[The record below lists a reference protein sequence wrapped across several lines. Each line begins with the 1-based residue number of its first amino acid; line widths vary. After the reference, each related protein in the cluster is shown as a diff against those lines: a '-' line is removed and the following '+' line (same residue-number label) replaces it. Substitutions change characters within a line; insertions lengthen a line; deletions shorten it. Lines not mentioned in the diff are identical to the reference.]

1 MGLDNGIEIK
11 RRADLPALA
20 FTYFDE
26 EYRAKHNYNLEVAY
40 WRKCWNVRSI
50 IMDILKVRDN
60 NDSYTTMT
68 IDDVDAV
75 ITALCK
81 INKKNWLDRGSCIWE
96 WKEFKGIQRRNI
108 RNLRR
113 LRYMMKKKPDVF
125 EVYFYDSW

>member
-1 MGLDNGIEIK
+1 MGLDNGIKIK
-11 RRADLPALA
+11 RRVDLPAEA
-20 FTYFDE
+20 FAYFDE
-26 EYRAKHNYNLEVAY
+26 EWRAKHNYDLEVAY
-40 WRKCWNVRSI
+40 WRKCWNVRRI
-50 IMDILKVRDN
+50 IIDVLDVRED

-75 ITALCK
+75 ITALCR
-81 INKKNWLDRGSCIWE
+81 INKKNWLDCGSTIWD

-113 LRYMMKKKPDVF
+113 LRYMMRKKPDVF

>member
-11 RRADLPALA
+11 RRADLPTQA
-20 FTYFDE
+20 FAYFDE
-26 EYRAKHNYNLEVAY
+26 EWRKINNYNLEVAY

-50 IMDILKVRDN
+50 IMGILDVRED

-68 IDDVDAV
+68 IDDIDAV

-81 INKKNWLDRGSCIWE
+81 INKKNWLDCGSTIWE
-96 WKEFKGIQRRNI
+96 WKEFKGIQRDNI

-113 LRYMMKKKPDVF
+113 LRHMMRKEPEVF

>member
-1 MGLDNGIEIK
+1 M
-11 RRADLPALA
+11 ALA
-20 FTYFDE
+20 LFDDE
-26 EYRAKHNYNLEVAY
+26 VSKKYNYDPSVAY
-40 WRKCWNVRSI
+40 WRKCWNVRKI
-50 IMDILKVRDN
+50 IIDVLDVRED

-81 INKKNWLDRGSCIWE
+81 INKKNWLDRGSTIWD

-113 LRYMMKKKPDVF
+113 LRHMMRKNPDVF

>member
-1 MGLDNGIEIK
+1 MGLDSGIAIK
-11 RRADLPALA
+11 RRADLPTAA
-20 FTYFDE
+20 FAYFDNE
-26 EYRAKHNYNLEVAY
+26 WRANYNCDLEIAY
-40 WRKCWNVRSI
+40 WRKCWNVRNI
-50 IMDILKVRDN
+50 IFDLLNIEDF
-60 NDSYTTMT
+60 NDSQTAMT
-68 IDDVDAV
+68 VEDVDAV

-81 INKKNWLDRGSCIWE
+81 INKKNWLDRGSTIWE

>member
-11 RRADLPALA
+11 RRADLPAFA
-20 FTYFDE
+20 FAYFDKQ
-26 EYRAKHNYNLEVAY
+26 YLVKYNYDLEVAY
-40 WRKCWNVRSI
+40 WRKCWNVRNI
-50 IMDILKVRDN
+50 IIDILKIREN
-60 NDSYTTMT
+60 NDSHTVMT

-81 INKKNWLDRGSCIWE
+81 INKKNWLDHGDTIWD
-96 WKEFKGIQRRNI
+96 WKEFKCIQRRNI

-113 LRYMMKKKPDVF
+113 LRHMMRKKPEVF

>member
-1 MGLDNGIEIK
+1 M
-11 RRADLPALA
+11 PALA
-20 FTYFDE
+20 FAYFDE
-26 EYRAKHNYNLEVAY
+26 EWRAKHNYDLEVAY

-50 IMDILKVRDN
+50 IMDVLNVREN

-81 INKKNWLDRGSCIWE
+81 INKKNWLDRGSTIWD

-108 RNLRR
+108 RNLHR
-113 LRYMMKKKPDVF
+113 LHHMMRKKPEVF

>member
-1 MGLDNGIEIK
+1 MDVL
-11 RRADLPALA
+11 
-20 FTYFDE
+20 
-26 EYRAKHNYNLEVAY
+26 
-40 WRKCWNVRSI
+40 NVRE
-50 IMDILKVRDN
+50 D

-81 INKKNWLDRGSCIWE
+81 INKKNWLDRGSTIWE
-96 WKEFKGIQRRNI
+96 WKEFKDIQRRNI

-113 LRYMMKKKPDVF
+113 LRYMMRKEPEVF

>member
-1 MGLDNGIEIK
+1 M
-11 RRADLPALA
+11 PALA

-26 EYRAKHNYNLEVAY
+26 EYRAKYNYDLEVAY

-50 IMDILKVRDN
+50 IIDVLDVRED

-81 INKKNWLDRGSCIWE
+81 INKKNWLDRGSTIWD

-113 LRYMMKKKPDVF
+113 LRHMMRKKPEVF

>member
-20 FTYFDE
+20 FTQFDE
-26 EYRAKHNYNLEVAY
+26 EYRAKHNYDLEVAY

-50 IMDILKVRDN
+50 IMDVLKVKEDN
-60 NDSYTTMT
+60 DCYTTMT
-68 IDDVDAV
+68 IEDVDAV

-81 INKKNWLDRGSCIWE
+81 INKKNWLDRGSTIWD

-113 LRYMMKKKPDVF
+113 LRYMMRKKPEVF

>member
-1 MGLDNGIEIK
+1 M
-11 RRADLPALA
+11 PALA
-20 FTYFDE
+20 FAYFDE
-26 EYRAKHNYNLEVAY
+26 EYRAKHNYDLEVAY

-50 IMDILKVRDN
+50 IMDILKVEDN

-81 INKKNWLDRGSCIWE
+81 INKKNWLDCGSTIWE
-96 WKEFKGIQRRNI
+96 WEDFKNIQRRNI

>member
-11 RRADLPALA
+11 RRADLPTFA

-26 EYRAKHNYNLEVAY
+26 EYRAEHNYDLEVAY
-40 WRKCWNVRSI
+40 WRKCWNIRSI
-50 IMDILKVRDN
+50 IMDILKVREN
-60 NDSYTTMT
+60 NNSYTTMT

-81 INKKNWLDRGSCIWE
+81 INKKNWLDRGSTIWD

-113 LRYMMKKKPDVF
+113 LRRMMRKKPEVF

>member
-1 MGLDNGIEIK
+1 
-11 RRADLPALA
+11 LPALA
-20 FTYFDE
+20 FAYFDE
-26 EYRAKHNYNLEVAY
+26 EYRAKHNCDLEVAY

-50 IMDILKVRDN
+50 IMDVLKVKDN

-75 ITALCK
+75 ITALYK
-81 INKKNWLDRGSCIWE
+81 INKKNWLDRGSTIWD

-113 LRYMMKKKPDVF
+113 LRYMMRKKPEVF

>member
-11 RRADLPALA
+11 RRADLPTLA
-20 FTYFDE
+20 FAYFDE
-26 EYRAKHNYNLEVAY
+26 EYRAKHNYDLEVAY
-40 WRKCWNVRSI
+40 WRKCWNVRRI
-50 IMDILKVRDN
+50 IIDVLDVRED

-81 INKKNWLDRGSCIWE
+81 INKKNWLDCGSTIWD

-113 LRYMMKKKPDVF
+113 LRHMMRKKPEVF

>member
-1 MGLDNGIEIK
+1 M
-11 RRADLPALA
+11 PTLA

-26 EYRAKHNYNLEVAY
+26 EYRAKYNRDLEVAY
-40 WRKCWNVRSI
+40 WRKCWNVRRI
-50 IMDILKVRDN
+50 IIDVLDVRED

-81 INKKNWLDRGSCIWE
+81 INKKNWLDHGSTIWD

-113 LRYMMKKKPDVF
+113 LRYMMRKKPEVF

>member
-11 RRADLPALA
+11 RRTDLPAAA
-20 FTYFDE
+20 FACFDE
-26 EYRAKHNYNLEVAY
+26 EWRAKNNYDLEVAY

-50 IMDILKVRDN
+50 IMDILKVRDD
-60 NDSYTTMT
+60 NDSYTIMT

-75 ITALCK
+75 IAALCK
-81 INKKNWLDRGSCIWE
+81 INKKNWLDRGSTIWE
-96 WKEFKGIQRRNI
+96 WKEFKGMQRDNI

-113 LRYMMKKKPDVF
+113 LHRMMRKKPEVF

>member
-11 RRADLPALA
+11 RRADLPASA

-26 EYRAKHNYNLEVAY
+26 EYRAKNNYDLEVAY

-50 IMDILKVRDN
+50 IMDILHVSED

-68 IDDVDAV
+68 VEDVDAV
-75 ITALCK
+75 IAALRK
-81 INKKNWLDRGSCIWE
+81 MNKNNWLDCGSCIWE
-96 WKEFKGIQRRNI
+96 WKEFRGFQRDNI

-113 LRYMMKKKPDVF
+113 LRYMMKKKPEVF

>member
-11 RRADLPALA
+11 RRADLPTAA
-20 FTYFDE
+20 FAYFDE
-26 EYRAKHNYNLEVAY
+26 EWRAKHKYDLEVAY
-40 WRKCWNVRSI
+40 WRKCWNVRDV
-50 IMDILKVRDN
+50 IMDVLHVSQD
-60 NDSYTTMT
+60 NDSQTAMT
-68 IDDVDAV
+68 VEDVDAV

-81 INKKNWLDRGSCIWE
+81 INKKNWLDHGSTIWE

-113 LRYMMKKKPDVF
+113 LRHMMRKNDNI

>member
-1 MGLDNGIEIK
+1 MGLDNAIEIK

-20 FTYFDE
+20 FIYFDK
-26 EYRAKHNYNLEVAY
+26 EYLSKYNYDLEVAY
-40 WRKCWNVRSI
+40 WRKCWNVRNI
-50 IMDILKVRDN
+50 IMDILKVREN
-60 NDSYTTMT
+60 NDSQTAMT

-81 INKKNWLDRGSCIWE
+81 INKKNWLDHGSTFWG
-96 WKEFKGIQRRNI
+96 WREFKGIQRRNI

-113 LRYMMKKKPDVF
+113 LRRMMRKNPEVF